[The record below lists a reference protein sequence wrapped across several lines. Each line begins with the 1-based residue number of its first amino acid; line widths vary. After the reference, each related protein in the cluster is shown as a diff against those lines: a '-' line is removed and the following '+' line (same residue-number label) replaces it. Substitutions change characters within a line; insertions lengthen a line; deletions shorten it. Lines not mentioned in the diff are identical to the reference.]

1 MMKTSPLLRNLSVQ
15 LLFLKNSTTTTRVF
29 SCTNHRNLSTNGD
42 VSINTNNKPI
52 IVTLFPGNGVGPV
65 VARSVKEVLSMA
77 QVPIRWEEHYVGDV
91 VDSTTQSY
99 LTRESLDSVLRNGVG
114 LKAPVWKPLGKNIR
128 SLYLTVRDELRF
140 HTNVKL
146 FNSIYG
152 HKPRKDDVDLVTISE
167 QASIPVVI
175 GADESKTSMQ
185 LAEYAFEYAK
195 IHERHKVS
203 AIHEPQITTKTDAL
217 FLKCCREVANKYPEI
232 KYEELTIEDCG
243 ILLVKNHRHLDVLV
257 MHRFSDP
264 IICDHCADLVG
275 GLSFIPSC
283 NIGEGNIALAEA
295 VPGTT
300 PEIDD
305 MNLANPTPLLLSA
318 VMMLQHLKLHDK
330 ADQIHDAIIKTI
342 AEGKYQ
348 TADIGGTSTTKDVTK
363 SICNHLPNLPLVSS
377 PFITNISTSANADP
391 SPSYPIQTTLFP
403 GLGIGPDITE
413 SVKQVLSTAEVPIKW
428 EEHFVGNKEDQRTK
442 SYLTWE
448 SLESIRKNGA
458 GIKAPMWK
466 PIGNAQRSIYHAF
479 REELSLY
486 ASVKLFNSLY
496 GYKPRKNDVDIV
508 TVTQQMRGVD
518 ESQVCAHVA
527 EYAFYYAR
535 THGRDKVSAIH
546 EPEITTKTD
555 GLFLKCCREVANKYP
570 EIRYEEITREAC
582 VIKLATDHA
591 YFDVLAV
598 DRFSDYSVSND
609 CAALVGGLRLVPSC
623 NIGEGGIALAE
634 AVPGTEPDFTEKN
647 LANPTPLLLSTVMML
662 HHLKLHDKAD
672 RITKAIVKTIA
683 QGTHQTADV
692 GGICATT
699 CVTKAICNN
708 I

>member
-1 MMKTSPLLRNLSVQ
+1 M
-15 LLFLKNSTTTTRVF
+15 
-29 SCTNHRNLSTNGD
+29 C
-42 VSINTNNKPI
+42 
-52 IVTLFPGNGVGPV
+52 
-65 VARSVKEVLSMA
+65 
-77 QVPIRWEEHYVGDV
+77 
-91 VDSTTQSY
+91 
-99 LTRESLDSVLRNGVG
+99 
-114 LKAPVWKPLGKNIR
+114 
-128 SLYLTVRDELRF
+128 
-140 HTNVKL
+140 
-146 FNSIYG
+146 
-152 HKPRKDDVDLVTISE
+152 
-167 QASIPVVI
+167 
-175 GADESKTSMQ
+175 
-185 LAEYAFEYAK
+185 
-195 IHERHKVS
+195 
-203 AIHEPQITTKTDAL
+203 
-217 FLKCCREVANKYPEI
+217 
-232 KYEELTIEDCG
+232 
-243 ILLVKNHRHLDVLV
+243 
-257 MHRFSDP
+257 
-264 IICDHCADLVG
+264 
-275 GLSFIPSC
+275 
-283 NIGEGNIALAEA
+283 
-295 VPGTT
+295 
-300 PEIDD
+300 
-305 MNLANPTPLLLSA
+305 
-318 VMMLQHLKLHDK
+318 
-330 ADQIHDAIIKTI
+330 
-342 AEGKYQ
+342 
-348 TADIGGTSTTKDVTK
+348 
-363 SICNHLPNLPLVSS
+363 
-377 PFITNISTSANADP
+377 
-391 SPSYPIQTTLFP
+391 
-403 GLGIGPDITE
+403 
-413 SVKQVLSTAEVPIKW
+413 QVLSTAEVPIKW

-582 VIKLATDHA
+582 VIKVFFAFVNIRCLT
-591 YFDVLAV
+591 LL
-598 DRFSDYSVSND
+598 SVG
-609 CAALVGGLRLVPSC
+609 VGTVTPFPGRILSLWISSWLIYIIPKVKFVSSC